1 MPEYRIFEVDKNG
14 RVVAP
19 SKVVRC
25 PSDEEVIAEAKSMV
39 RVLDLEIWDGARRV
53 AKIASTK

>member
-25 PSDEEVIAEAKSMV
+25 PSDEEVIAESKLMV
-39 RVLDLEIWDGARRV
+39 NGLDLEIWDGARRV
-53 AKIASTK
+53 AKIAFTE